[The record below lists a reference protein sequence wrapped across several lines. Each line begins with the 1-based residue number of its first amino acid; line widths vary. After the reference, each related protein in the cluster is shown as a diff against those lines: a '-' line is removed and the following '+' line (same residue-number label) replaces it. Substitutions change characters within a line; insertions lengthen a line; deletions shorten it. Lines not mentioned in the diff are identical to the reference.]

1 MCTHPYAKKALT
13 LHLARSE
20 GHERY
25 LGCNLMHRRVLA
37 SSHQHLMA
45 EAPLCSIR
53 TMYRI
58 LEEHGEVRE
67 RRNQRRHPNY
77 TKPELLAEAP
87 NQVWS
92 WDITKLRGP
101 VKWTYYYLYV
111 ILDIFSRYVV
121 GWMLAHRESA
131 ALAQR
136 LIAESCRKQDIEPD
150 QLTLHADRGSSMRSK
165 PVGLLLADLGVTK
178 THSRP
183 YVSNDN
189 PYSESQFKTM
199 KYCPQFP
206 SRFGSAEDGR
216 LFCCGFF
223 AYYNFHHRH
232 SGIGLMT
239 PADVHYGRAEQLT
252 TARRQILLEAQ
263 QAHPERFVR
272 GTPQPPVLPPQ
283 GRCCTALAES
293 EIRLWWWPRYVSSMK
308 YPKRC
313 QYKHAKQKKYHV
325 RNWAEYNEGLRRRGD
340 LTVWFDEEAIANW
353 KADKTGKPGGQRVY
367 SDMAIETGLVV
378 RMVYKL
384 AYRQTEGFL
393 HSIASLLGLGI
404 EIPDYSTLC
413 RRSRL
418 LRKKLRIPKAASTQ
432 PIHLMIDSTGLRIH
446 VGNARKPP
454 KLRAWRKLHIAVD
467 RETGNIVASELT
479 ASRARDATR
488 VPALLTQIQAPLVSV
503 AADSAYDKE
512 AVYEAIEAH
521 SPGRRTRVVIPPQ
534 RNATLSQNSNTAMQE
549 RDRHIRAI
557 ERHGRREWY
566 KLSGYTKRSM
576 VENAVYR
583 YKAII
588 GPEMRARTLARQ
600 RVEHRIG
607 CEILNKMAAL
617 GMPDTY
623 CAG

>member
-1 MCTHPYAKKALT
+1 M
-13 LHLARSE
+13 
-20 GHERY
+20 
-25 LGCNLMHRRVLA
+25 VV
-37 SSHQHLMA
+37 A
-45 EAPLCSIR
+45 EVC
-53 TMYRI
+53 
-58 LEEHGEVRE
+58 
-67 RRNQRRHPNY
+67 
-77 TKPELLAEAP
+77 
-87 NQVWS
+87 
-92 WDITKLRGP
+92 
-101 VKWTYYYLYV
+101 
-111 ILDIFSRYVV
+111 
-121 GWMLAHRESA
+121 
-131 ALAQR
+131 
-136 LIAESCRKQDIEPD
+136 
-150 QLTLHADRGSSMRSK
+150 
-165 PVGLLLADLGVTK
+165 
-178 THSRP
+178 
-183 YVSNDN
+183 
-189 PYSESQFKTM
+189 
-199 KYCPQFP
+199 
-206 SRFGSAEDGR
+206 
-216 LFCCGFF
+216 
-223 AYYNFHHRH
+223 
-232 SGIGLMT
+232 
-239 PADVHYGRAEQLT
+239 
-252 TARRQILLEAQ
+252 
-263 QAHPERFVR
+263 
-272 GTPQPPVLPPQ
+272 
-283 GRCCTALAES
+283 
-293 EIRLWWWPRYVSSMK
+293 SSMK
-308 YPKRC
+308 YPKRS

-454 KLRAWRKLHIAVD
+454 KQRAWRKLHIAVD

>member
-1 MCTHPYAKKALT
+1 M
-13 LHLARSE
+13 
-20 GHERY
+20 
-25 LGCNLMHRRVLA
+25 VV
-37 SSHQHLMA
+37 A
-45 EAPLCSIR
+45 EVC
-53 TMYRI
+53 
-58 LEEHGEVRE
+58 
-67 RRNQRRHPNY
+67 
-77 TKPELLAEAP
+77 
-87 NQVWS
+87 
-92 WDITKLRGP
+92 
-101 VKWTYYYLYV
+101 
-111 ILDIFSRYVV
+111 
-121 GWMLAHRESA
+121 
-131 ALAQR
+131 
-136 LIAESCRKQDIEPD
+136 
-150 QLTLHADRGSSMRSK
+150 
-165 PVGLLLADLGVTK
+165 
-178 THSRP
+178 
-183 YVSNDN
+183 
-189 PYSESQFKTM
+189 
-199 KYCPQFP
+199 
-206 SRFGSAEDGR
+206 
-216 LFCCGFF
+216 
-223 AYYNFHHRH
+223 
-232 SGIGLMT
+232 
-239 PADVHYGRAEQLT
+239 
-252 TARRQILLEAQ
+252 
-263 QAHPERFVR
+263 
-272 GTPQPPVLPPQ
+272 
-283 GRCCTALAES
+283 
-293 EIRLWWWPRYVSSMK
+293 SSMK

-454 KLRAWRKLHIAVD
+454 KQRAWRKLHIAVD

-617 GMPDTY
+617 GMPDTVLRRVTQQPAQGGQRFAPGRATTPLDTQRAEVTVEGVQPEAVVQDHGFAEKEEVLGQCDAAPRRSQDRRSRRSGEIFPAMRASGLVVKDSSLAEASRGLTPGNRRLEAPLPQSLPGRRGVVAPLWLRAKSAY
-623 CAG
+623 GGGRGMFEHEVSQALPVQAREAEEVPRSQLGGIQRRAAPSGRFDSLV